1 MRFIIKIN
9 LSYNQLY
16 YIMEMVQRPWCTA
29 ESFAMRLNNIKM
41 NEYYSLTTRKES
53 GIVVLSGGINHA
65 HSEESG

>member
-41 NEYYSLTTRKES
+41 NEYYSLLS
-53 GIVVLSGGINHA
+53 AIAMGCSNGIAILVSLPI
-65 HSEESG
+65 E